1 MLRVTFAVALFA
13 ACISAG
19 AQQDSREADAS
30 RVMQAT
36 AIDRLILANARS
48 IAAANP
54 KAEQSLDDHL
64 YRLRGPVLWDPKHAA
79 WGPARKLFKERVAA
93 ESNQWVQEYWREA
106 ALKIHVRELASSYRP
121 ADLAIVREF
130 AESPGGQ
137 AYFARRLAEAR
148 VKSGEA
154 FFSLDPANPA
164 VLDKVAADARRRF
177 DALPATEK
185 QRVAAFLE
193 GRPCDACGR
202 SHVSVL
208 ESYISEQ
215 SRWIGEV
222 LVTHLGSIPYATSDT
237 WIADIGAK
245 LGAELPVDSKK
256 QLLGTL
262 EMRGDATL
270 VFRFTFYW
278 KDAINGG
285 SLALEFPKTGP
296 QYAEVLALAPGLA
309 AGQSRVL
316 YRDLDGVVSDRP

>member
-1 MLRVTFAVALFA
+1 MLRVTFAIALCA

-30 RVMQAT
+30 LIMQVA
-36 AIDRLILANARS
+36 AIDRLILVNARA
-48 IAAANP
+48 IAAADP
-54 KAEQSLDDHL
+54 KSEQSLDGHL
-64 YRLRGPVLWDPKHAA
+64 YRLRAPALWDPKHPA
-79 WGPARKLFKERVAA
+79 WGSARKLFKERVAA
-93 ESNQWVQEYWREA
+93 ESNHWVQEYWREA
-106 ALKIHVRELASSYRP
+106 ALKVHIRELASSYRP

-154 FFSLDPANPA
+154 FFSLDPASPA
-164 VLDKVAADARRRF
+164 ALDKLAADARRRF
-177 DALPATEK
+177 DALSTAEK

-193 GRPCDACGR
+193 GRICDACGR
-202 SHVSVL
+202 GYAGVL

-215 SRWIGEV
+215 SRWIGDV
-222 LVTHLGSIPYATSDT
+222 LVTHLVSIPYSTSDP
-237 WIADIGAK
+237 WIADINAK
-245 LGAELPVDSKK
+245 LGSDLPVDSKK

-316 YRDLDGVVSDRP
+316 YRDSDGVVSDRP